1 VPAWPAWSRAK
12 DDNRNARYQRP
23 LNDVRILYIFPHP
36 DDESFGPARAMAAER
51 RQGHAVYL
59 LTLTRGE
66 ATNMRHKFAWTL
78 EQMGEARYRE
88 MQNVKTTLELADMR
102 ILDLPDGK
110 LKELDPWSIE
120 QVIREEILRVK
131 PHVVV
136 TFPVHGISG
145 FHDHL
150 VTHFTVTRV
159 YLELRGPDHPWLQ
172 RLAFFTLIAA
182 PANFP
187 WHVNITKPE
196 EIDCSFDASD
206 ADMER
211 FHKALDCY
219 VTYADVIAAT
229 KIHDV
234 FGKDVH
240 FEIFREDHKPPL
252 KDLFEGLQP

>member
-1 VPAWPAWSRAK
+1 
-12 DDNRNARYQRP
+12 
-23 LNDVRILYIFPHP
+23 VRILYIFPHP

-66 ATNMRHKFAWTL
+66 ATNVRHKLAWTL

>member
-1 VPAWPAWSRAK
+1 
-12 DDNRNARYQRP
+12 
-23 LNDVRILYIFPHP
+23 VRILYIFPHP
-36 DDESFGPARAMAAER
+36 DDESFGPARAMAGER
-51 RQGHAVYL
+51 RQGHEVYL

-66 ATNMRHKFAWTL
+66 ATNVRHKFGWTL

-88 MQNVKTTLELADMR
+88 MQDVKTTLELADMR
-102 ILDLPDGK
+102 ILDFPDGK

-120 QVIREEILRVK
+120 EAIREEILRVK

-150 VTHFTVTRV
+150 VTHFAVTRV
-159 YLELRGPDHPWLQ
+159 YLELRGPEHPWLQ
-172 RLAFFTLIAA
+172 RLAFFTLVVA

-187 WHVNITKPE
+187 WHVNVTKPE
-196 EIDCSFDASD
+196 EIDCAFDASD
-206 ADMER
+206 TDMEQ

-219 VTYADVIAAT
+219 VTYVDVIAAT
-229 KIHDV
+229 KIHEV

-252 KDLFEGLQP
+252 KDLFEGLQG

>member
-1 VPAWPAWSRAK
+1 M
-12 DDNRNARYQRP
+12 
-23 LNDVRILYIFPHP
+23 RILYIFPHP

-51 RQGHAVYL
+51 RQGHEVYL

-66 ATNMRHKFAWTL
+66 ATNVRHKFGWTL

-88 MQNVKTTLELADMR
+88 MQDVKTTLELADMR

-110 LKELDPWSIE
+110 LKELDPWGIE

-159 YLELRGPDHPWLQ
+159 YLELRGLNHPRLQ

-252 KDLFEGLQP
+252 KDLFDGLQP